1 MVQGVGGSQIIKPEE
16 WMKVQGNA
24 LQSYAR
30 SRPDEYRLAA
40 AASADDSAFAALE
53 ARART
58 NPDAARA
65 FNFAKITR
73 ELSRQQT
80 SGKTPARAESP
91 ADDAAYKSAAAAA
104 GIDPD
109 DSPATRFLS
118 ENIAKPV
125 SRMLDGAKGA
135 WKQDSEKTFE
145 ARLARAV
152 REPSNVEL
160 RRVLLSSA
168 KGDSAR
174 LARIQE
180 SLGAKP
186 N

>member
-58 NPDAARA
+58 NQDAARA

-73 ELSRQQT
+73 ELSRQQ
-80 SGKTPARAESP
+80 
-91 ADDAAYKSAAAAA
+91 AAAKAA
-104 GIDPD
+104 KAPEELTPEQKKTAEALNIDLNEPSLID
-109 DSPATRFLS
+109 KATQAGGRF
-118 ENIAKPV
+118 IKKAGGFI
-125 SRMLDGAKGA
+125 DGMNGD
-135 WKQDSEKTFE
+135 QFE
-145 ARLARAV
+145 ARIRLAQRFPEISA
-152 REPSNVEL
+152 N
-160 RRVLLSSA
+160 RRQLFEMA
-168 KGDSAR
+168 KGDPAR
-174 LARIQE
+174 IARIQE
-180 SLGAKP
+180 VFGAKP